1 MPAIR
6 SWPRSPRGCGTRFEV
21 SEAERIAGLYERHAA
36 AFDRLRGRT
45 LVEKGWLDRFT
56 APLAP
61 DASILDLGCGCGEP
75 IAVNLLER
83 GFRVTGVDSSQ
94 TLLGFCRARHPQ
106 AVWHVADMRRFTP
119 ERTFA
124 GILAWHSFFHLAH
137 DDQRAMFPRFAA
149 LAGEGT
155 MLMFTA
161 GPSHGVAIGAF
172 EDEPLYHASL
182 DGAEYR
188 ALLAENG
195 FAVVDH
201 VAEDPDCGGATVWL
215 ARKTG

>member
-1 MPAIR
+1 M
-6 SWPRSPRGCGTRFEV
+6 

-45 LVEKGWLDRFT
+45 LVERPWLDRFA

-61 DASILDLGCGCGEP
+61 GASVLDLGCGSGEP
-75 IAVNLLER
+75 LAADLIAR
-83 GFRVTGVDSSQ
+83 GLRVTGVDTSG
-94 TLLGFCRARHPQ
+94 TLIGLCRARHPLET
-106 AVWHVADMRRFTP
+106 WHVADMRRFAA
-119 ERTFA
+119 EETFA

-149 LAGEGT
+149 LADAGA
-155 MLMFTA
+155 MLMFTS
-161 GPSHGVAIGAF
+161 GPSHGVAVGRF
-172 EDEPLYHASL
+172 EGEPLYHASL
-182 DGAEYR
+182 DAAEYR

-215 ARKTG
+215 ARKAG